1 MSRLA
6 AQRLFNLLPPR
17 MPTATKLE
25 LAGNIWRHFG
35 PSSARYFTVGPTA
48 DAKSVVDAISAKLNA
63 AIQTYQIPDQ
73 VRKRFERLSSGDVR
87 VKEELLNYF
96 RKMEQDLVISKLH
109 QELPVLQK
117 QLQDYAEQTVSVRTK
132 LEIHHNSVEI
142 WIGHRLGDKYREGL
156 PSENANC
163 ITCARGHLENNRCH
177 YYNSYLCQ
185 FDKAT
190 LINLRMFKTKHRLVQ
205 PKVRVL
211 SARGLRPGRR

>member
-1 MSRLA
+1 MSGLV

-35 PSSARYFTVGPTA
+35 SSSARYFTVGPAA
-48 DAKSVVDAISAKLNA
+48 DAKSVVDAISDKLNA

-73 VRKRFERLSSGDVR
+73 VRKRFEWLSSGDIR

-109 QELPVLQK
+109 LELPLLQK

-132 LEIHHNSVEI
+132 LEIHRNSVEI
-142 WIGHRLGDKYREGL
+142 WIDHRLGDKYREGL
-156 PSENANC
+156 PAKMPVASPAPGA
-163 ITCARGHLENNRCH
+163 IW
-177 YYNSYLCQ
+177 
-185 FDKAT
+185 KIIVVIIIIAT
-190 LINLRMFKTKHRLVQ
+190 FVILTKQH
-205 PKVRVL
+205 
-211 SARGLRPGRR
+211 